1 MNRKEVPVSA
11 LSLRTLRSAIA
22 GSFASIVLA
31 SAVHATPSSTVWTN
45 MTLDLQSY
53 GVVHLGVD
61 NYDTF
66 FRKAANGGGGFAT
79 DYGVTVGVLPFE
91 KFQMEVGVDFIEATD
106 HPVFF
111 NLKMGAPEGALF
123 DGAPALQ
130 VGLFNV
136 GTKKDVTDQNVVD
149 VVVGKSFDGIG
160 RFSAGPYWGNKK
172 VLVDGAGRKENTGF
186 MVAFDRGFHSVSGP
200 GGEFNRFVFAA
211 DYASGDNAI
220 GGGSVGFSTYFTKD
234 VSLLVGHVWF
244 NDERVN
250 GKPKWTVQL
259 DVNLPAWTK

>member
-1 MNRKEVPVSA
+1 MTLETRSTLRPAALAAAV
-11 LSLRTLRSAIA
+11 LSLS
-22 GSFASIVLA
+22 LA
-31 SAVHATPSSTVWTN
+31 ATPAHATPSSTVWTN
-45 MTLDLQSY
+45 MTLDIQAY

-61 NYDTF
+61 NYSTA
-66 FRKAANGGGGFAT
+66 FRKTSSGGASFPT

-91 KFQMEVGVDFIEATD
+91 KFQMELGVDFIEATD
-106 HPVFF
+106 NPVYF

-149 VVVGKSFDGIG
+149 VVIGKSFAGIG
-160 RFSAGPYWGNKK
+160 RLSAGPYWGNEK

-186 MVAFDRGFHSVSGP
+186 MVAFDRGFHAVPGP
-200 GGEFNRFVFAA
+200 GGEFNRFVVAA
-211 DYASGDNAI
+211 DFASGDNAI
-220 GGGSVGFSTYFTKD
+220 GGGSVGLYTYLTKD
-234 VSLLVGHVWF
+234 VSLLLGHVWF